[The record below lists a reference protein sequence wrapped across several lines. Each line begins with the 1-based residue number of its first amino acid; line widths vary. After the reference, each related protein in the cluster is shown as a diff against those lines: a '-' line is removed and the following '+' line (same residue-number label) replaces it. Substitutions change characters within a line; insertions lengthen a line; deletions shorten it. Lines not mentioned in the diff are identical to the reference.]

1 MKNQTHDSYSP
12 FEFPGFS
19 DTSVHADHQKH
30 LHKIKRVSR
39 IGQILLIVLAI
50 LAALSLFAK
59 PSNKGATYKTL
70 GPDEIRAQVKDG
82 VVRVNWMSP
91 GSTSKYLYV
100 LEKSPDGALFS
111 KVGYIY
117 SDTTGVPMVYSM
129 ADENTMIG
137 VNYYRLKQI
146 HKNHQVIFSQVIRVV
161 NVEEVTDVYHSTA
174 VGEMHPLNAPS
185 DKTELAEIE
194 K

>member
-1 MKNQTHDSYSP
+1 MKNQTHDHYSP

-19 DTSVHADHQKH
+19 DISVNTDHQKH
-30 LHKIKRVSR
+30 LRKIKRVSK
-39 IGQILLIVLAI
+39 IGQILLLILAM

-59 PSNKGATYKTL
+59 PTSKNRFSSIL
-70 GPDEIRAQVKDG
+70 GPDEIRAQVKNG
-82 VVRVNWMSP
+82 VVRVSWMSA

-111 KVGYIY
+111 KVGFMY
-117 SDTTGVPMVYSM
+117 SDTTGVPMVYTM

-146 HKNHQVIFSQVIRVV
+146 HKNHKVVFSQVIRVV

-174 VGEMHPLNAPS
+174 VGEMHPLNKPVEEV
-185 DKTELAEIE
+185 ELAESE